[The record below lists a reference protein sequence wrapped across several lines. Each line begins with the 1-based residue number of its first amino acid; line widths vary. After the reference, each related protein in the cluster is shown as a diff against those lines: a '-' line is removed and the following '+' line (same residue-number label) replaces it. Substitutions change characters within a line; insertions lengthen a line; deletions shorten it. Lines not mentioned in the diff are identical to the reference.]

1 MKTELAQND
10 IGKYKSC
17 KYRIAFKLKVIDDLI
32 ANQESDTFISRK
44 HGIPSGSLWSIK
56 RDLLNRLGYYP
67 ILDQV
72 TKKQQQGK
80 LTSEEEVE
88 ALKKALDL
96 ATMKVAALETLI
108 DVAEDQFNIDIR
120 KKPESKQSK

>member
-1 MKTELAQND
+1 MKEQLKSED
-10 IGKYKSC
+10 LGKYKSR
-17 KYRIAFKLKVIDDLI
+17 KYRMAFKLRIVDDLI
-32 ANQESDTFISRK
+32 ANQESDTFLARRY
-44 HGIPSGSLWSIK
+44 GIPKGSLWNIK
-56 RDLLNRLGYYP
+56 QELLNRLGYYP